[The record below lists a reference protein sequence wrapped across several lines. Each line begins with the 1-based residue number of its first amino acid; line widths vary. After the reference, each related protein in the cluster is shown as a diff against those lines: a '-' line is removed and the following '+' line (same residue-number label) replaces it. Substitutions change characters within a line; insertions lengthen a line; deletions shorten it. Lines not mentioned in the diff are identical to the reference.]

1 MEELVDLRY
10 KNFKEVLISIFVGFS
25 IGLSV
30 IVPGIS
36 GSAIA
41 IIMKVY
47 DKMMYSFSNIF
58 KKFKLCFVFLIPI
71 LVGIVAG
78 FGIGFVLVKLLL
90 ETIPFITICFF
101 VGLMVGTFPI
111 LFKEIKG
118 EEKTMNRKLLFLAGV
133 LVPLL
138 ISAISIFANSNRGL
152 IGLSFGH
159 YLLFLVLGVLISLT
173 QIIPGLSATVL
184 LMMFGYY
191 KEILNNVVDFKLLK
205 SFDIMLVYIMLVVGF
220 VVGILLF
227 SKVINRILDKQRKP
241 FFFTICGLSIGSM
254 IAVFL
259 GSDCVYIYSSWG
271 RDGNALRDLL
281 IGIPALA
288 VGFVITFALYLYDKK
303 KSETKAALE
312 NSTSETVPSEALSNE
327 DSVEEKN

>member
-1 MEELVDLRY
+1 MDELIDLKY
-10 KNFKEVLISIFVGFS
+10 KNYKEILISIFVGFS

-58 KKFKLCFVFLIPI
+58 KRFKVCFVFLIPI
-71 LVGIVAG
+71 VIGIVAG

-90 ETIPFITICFF
+90 ENIPFITICFF

-118 EEKTMNRKLLFLAGV
+118 EKATINRKLLFASGI
-133 LVPLL
+133 LVPIGITL
-138 ISAISIFANSNRGL
+138 ISMVADGNNSLFGL
-152 IGLSFGH
+152 NFGH
-159 YLLFLVLGVLISLT
+159 YILFLVLGVLISLT

-191 KEILNNVVDFKLLK
+191 TAILEGVGTELFTNFDLL
-205 SFDIMLVYIMLVVGF
+205 LVYLMLGLGF
-220 VVGILLF
+220 VIGILLF
-227 SKVINRILDKQRKP
+227 SKVINRLLEKQRTP

-254 IAVFL
+254 VAVFL
-259 GSDCVYIYSSWG
+259 GNECMDIYKAWDSM
-271 RDGNALRDLL
+271 ARDLI
-281 IGIPALA
+281 IGIFALA
-288 VGFVITFALYLYDKK
+288 SGFAITFALYLYDKK
-303 KSETKAALE
+303 K
-312 NSTSETVPSEALSNE
+312 
-327 DSVEEKN
+327 EKKNMVTEKK

>member
-1 MEELVDLRY
+1 MDELIDLKY
-10 KNFKEVLISIFVGFS
+10 KNYKEILISIFVGFS

-58 KKFKLCFVFLIPI
+58 KRFKVCFVFLIPI
-71 LVGIVAG
+71 VIGIVAG

-90 ETIPFITICFF
+90 ENIPFITICFF

-118 EEKTMNRKLLFLAGV
+118 EKATINRKLLFVGGI
-133 LVPLL
+133 LVPIGITL
-138 ISAISIFANSNRGL
+138 ISMVADGNNSLFGL
-152 IGLSFGH
+152 NFGH
-159 YLLFLVLGVLISLT
+159 YILFLVLGVLISLT

-191 KEILNNVVDFKLLK
+191 TAILEGVGTELFTNFDLL
-205 SFDIMLVYIMLVVGF
+205 LVYLMLGLGF
-220 VVGILLF
+220 VIGILLF
-227 SKVINRILDKQRKP
+227 SKVINRLLEKQRTP

-254 IAVFL
+254 VAVFL
-259 GSDCVYIYSSWG
+259 GNECMDIYKAWDSM
-271 RDGNALRDLL
+271 ARDLI
-281 IGIPALA
+281 IGIFALA
-288 VGFVITFALYLYDKK
+288 SGFAITFALYLYDKK
-303 KSETKAALE
+303 K
-312 NSTSETVPSEALSNE
+312 
-327 DSVEEKN
+327 EKKNMVTEKK

>member
-1 MEELVDLRY
+1 MDELIDLKY
-10 KNFKEVLISIFVGFS
+10 KNFKEILISVFVGFS

-71 LVGIVAG
+71 VVGIVAG

-90 ETIPFITICFF
+90 DTIPFITICFF

-118 EEKTMNRKLLFLAGV
+118 ERATLNRKLLLVGGV
-133 LVPLL
+133 LLPIGITL
-138 ISAISIFANSNRGL
+138 ISMVADGNNSL
-152 IGLSFGH
+152 IGLNFGH
-159 YLLFLVLGVLISLT
+159 YVLFLVLGILISLT

-191 KEILNNVVDFKLLK
+191 TAILDGVGSELFTDFGLLMVYA
-205 SFDIMLVYIMLVVGF
+205 MLGIGF

-227 SKVINRILDKQRKP
+227 SKVINRLLERQRKP
-241 FFFTICGLSIGSM
+241 FFFAICGLSIGSM
-254 IAVFL
+254 AAVFL
-259 GSDCVYIYSSWG
+259 GNECMDIYKIWHG
-271 RDGNALRDLL
+271 TDMVIDIV
-281 IGIPALA
+281 IGVIALA
-288 VGFVITFALYLYDKK
+288 VGFSATFAMYLYDKK
-303 KSETKAALE
+303 KEQKKMAE
-312 NSTSETVPSEALSNE
+312 
-327 DSVEEKN
+327 

>member
-1 MEELVDLRY
+1 MNETVDLKY
-10 KNFKEVLISIFVGFS
+10 KSLKEVLISVFVGFS

-58 KKFKLCFVFLIPI
+58 KRFKLCALFLVPI
-71 LVGIVAG
+71 VIGICAG
-78 FGIGFVLVKLLL
+78 FGIGFILVKLLL

-118 EEKTMNRKLLFLAGV
+118 AEATMNRKILFAIGILIPLAITV
-133 LVPLL
+133 V
-138 ISAISIFANSNRGL
+138 SFAATGNNSLSGL
-152 IGLSFGH
+152 NFGH
-159 YLLFLVLGVLISLT
+159 YALFFVLGILISLT

-184 LMMFGYY
+184 LMIFGYY
-191 KEILNNVVDFKLLK
+191 TAILNSVGSEMFKDFGLLLV
-205 SFDIMLVYIMLVVGF
+205 FVMLGAGF
-220 VVGILLF
+220 VVGVLMF
-227 SKVINRILDKQRKP
+227 SKLINHLLEKQRTP

-254 IAVFL
+254 LAVFF
-259 GSDCVYIYSSWG
+259 GDECVDIYCSWETT
-271 RDGNALRDLL
+271 RMIIDLSV
-281 IGIPALA
+281 GAVALA
-288 VGFVITFALYLYDKK
+288 LGFVATFALYLYEKK
-303 KSETKAALE
+303 KAKAHDAKAE
-312 NSTSETVPSEALSNE
+312 KI
-327 DSVEEKN
+327 EKN

>member
-1 MEELVDLRY
+1 MEELVDLKY
-10 KNFKEVLISIFVGFS
+10 KNIKEILISIFVGFS

-36 GSAIA
+36 GSTIA

-58 KKFKLCFVFLIPI
+58 KKFKLCFMFLLPI
-71 LVGIVAG
+71 LCGIVAG

-111 LFKEIKG
+111 LFREIKG
-118 EEKTMNRKLLFLAGV
+118 ENATMNRKLLFLVGI
-133 LVPLL
+133 LVPLAITS
-138 ISAISIFANSNRGL
+138 ISLFADSNKSLAGL
-152 IGLSFGH
+152 NFGN
-159 YLLFLVLGVLISLT
+159 YLLFLFLGILISLT

-191 KEILNNVVDFKLLK
+191 TAILDGVGTQLFKDFNL
-205 SFDIMLVYIMLVVGF
+205 MLVYIMLVVGF
-220 VVGILLF
+220 VIGILLF
-227 SKVINRILDKQRKP
+227 SKVINRLLDKQRKP

-254 IAVFL
+254 VAVFL
-259 GSDCVYIYSSWG
+259 GNECVDIYVSWG
-271 RDGNALRDLL
+271 RDGNPVRD
-281 IGIPALA
+281 IIVGILALA
-288 VGFVITFALYLYDKK
+288 AGFAITFALYLYDKK
-303 KSETKAALE
+303 KAEKKLE
-312 NSTSETVPSEALSNE
+312 S
-327 DSVEEKN
+327 EKN

>member
-1 MEELVDLRY
+1 MNEAVDLKY
-10 KNFKEVLISIFVGFS
+10 KNFKEILISIFVGFS

-58 KKFKLCFVFLIPI
+58 KKFKLCILFLIPI
-71 LVGIVAG
+71 IIGIVAG

-90 ETIPFITICFF
+90 DAIPFITICFF

-118 EEKTMNRKLLFLAGV
+118 VEATMNKKILFATGV
-133 LVPLL
+133 LIPLAITV
-138 ISAISIFANSNRGL
+138 ISLTATGNNSLTDLN
-152 IGLSFGH
+152 FGH
-159 YLLFLVLGVLISLT
+159 YMLFLVLGILISLT

-184 LMMFGYY
+184 LMIFGYY
-191 KEILNNVVDFKLLK
+191 SSILNSVGTKMFTDFGLLLV
-205 SFDIMLVYIMLVVGF
+205 FIMLGAGF
-220 VVGILLF
+220 VIGLLLF
-227 SKVINRILDKQRKP
+227 SKLINHLLENQRKP

-254 IAVFL
+254 LAVFF
-259 GSDCVYIYSSWG
+259 GDECVDIYCGWETT
-271 RDGNALRDLL
+271 RMIIDLSV
-281 IGIPALA
+281 GVVALA
-288 VGFVITFALYLYDKK
+288 LGFAITFALYLYEKK
-303 KSETKAALE
+303 KSKSL
-312 NSTSETVPSEALSNE
+312 PK
-327 DSVEEKN
+327 VEEKTEKN

>member
-1 MEELVDLRY
+1 MDELVDLKY
-10 KNFKEVLISIFVGFS
+10 KNYKEILISIFVGFS

-58 KKFKLCFVFLIPI
+58 KRFKVCFVFLIPI
-71 LVGIVAG
+71 IVGIVAG

-90 ETIPFITICFF
+90 ENIPFITICFF

-118 EEKTMNRKLLFLAGV
+118 AKANVNRKALFVVGMIIPV
-133 LVPLL
+133 GITL
-138 ISAISIFANSNRGL
+138 ISMLADGNNSLLGL
-152 IGLSFGH
+152 NFGH
-159 YLLFLVLGVLISLT
+159 YVLFLVLGILISLT

-191 KEILNNVVDFKLLK
+191 TAILEGVGTGLFTDFGLL
-205 SFDIMLVYIMLVVGF
+205 LVYLMLGLGF
-220 VVGILLF
+220 VIGILLF
-227 SKVINRILDKQRKP
+227 SKVINRLLEKQRTP

-254 IAVFL
+254 VAVFL
-259 GSDCVYIYSSWG
+259 GNECMDIYKAWE
-271 RDGNALRDLL
+271 NMARDL
-281 IGIPALA
+281 IVGIIALA
-288 VGFVITFALYLYDKK
+288 AGFAITFALYLYDKK
-303 KSETKAALE
+303 KEQKKLA
-312 NSTSETVPSEALSNE
+312 
-327 DSVEEKN
+327 EEKN